1 MRLTSGAGSG
11 GGSFASVRRNDGS
24 EAWLSAAHA
33 ASIVAA
39 IAIDVMNVMN
49 MNARLIVLILPRMRA
64 ATGGATAPADQLIM
78 IASRNETA
86 ALTVLNRITIFSDQ
100 RARRHATAEK
110 EREGDMTIIRHA
122 FRSAVVLAAIAA
134 GSNAA
139 LAENRVALVIG
150 ESAYRLVT
158 PLPNPANDAK
168 AMSQLLRDAGF
179 DVTSAADLSQREM
192 QEQVGDFAAKIAAK
206 GPDTVALV
214 FYAGHGMQI
223 DGENYLVPVD
233 VDPKRETDIPLQA
246 VRLNDVLNTLNS
258 VPSKMRI
265 LLLDACR
272 NNPFPAINKTAGHGL
287 ALVDTKSGIP
297 GTFLSY
303 STSPGA
309 EAEDGNGAD
318 SPYTTALLSAAREP
332 GLPIEQAFKR
342 VRVAVNKVTEGRQTP
357 WDSSSLT
364 EDFRFTAATG
374 VEAANA
380 GPKPVTAKRS
390 TEEWR
395 IELQGKPVEAAH
407 EIVVADGTAES
418 YEAFVVLFTEGP
430 FAVEARE
437 WLELHRRMVAW
448 TEAVTI
454 NTVASYRS
462 FLVQYPQSDLTVTA
476 NRLIERLRY
485 RPTIAPVVAAA
496 ATSGDPSNPVAPN
509 NAPQSGPSSPAQPT
523 NVALGPTCPC
533 SAPSLPINKI
543 DTPPTKKRDAG
554 PPRRASTQPPR
565 SRQVVDEDV
574 VVYGRPPMRDYYVP
588 APPPPVGVGI
598 GIGIGGGRMGGPVGY
613 PNRRWGY

>member
-1 MRLTSGAGSG
+1 M
-11 GGSFASVRRNDGS
+11 
-24 EAWLSAAHA
+24 
-33 ASIVAA
+33 
-39 IAIDVMNVMN
+39 
-49 MNARLIVLILPRMRA
+49 
-64 ATGGATAPADQLIM
+64 
-78 IASRNETA
+78 
-86 ALTVLNRITIFSDQ
+86 TIFR
-100 RARRHATAEK
+100 RAY
-110 EREGDMTIIRHA
+110 
-122 FRSAVVLAAIAA
+122 RSAVVFNAVIVGAIAA
-134 GSNAA
+134 SSSAA
-139 LAENRVALVIG
+139 LAESRVALVIG
-150 ESAYRLVT
+150 ESAYHAVT

-179 DVTSAADLSQREM
+179 EVTSAADLSQKEM
-192 QEQVGDFAAKIAAK
+192 NEQVGDFAAKIAAK

-287 ALVDTKSGIP
+287 ALINTKTGIP

-303 STSPGA
+303 STSPGS

-332 GLPIEQAFKR
+332 GVPIEQAFKR
-342 VRVAVNKVTEGRQTP
+342 VRVDVNKVTEGRQTP

-364 EDFRFTAATG
+364 EDFRFIATTG

-380 GPKPVTAKRS
+380 GPKPATVKRS

-395 IELQGKPVEAAH
+395 NELQGKPVEVAH
-407 EIVVADGTAES
+407 EIVIADGTTES
-418 YEAFVVLFTEGP
+418 YEAFVTLFTEGP
-430 FAVEARE
+430 FAVETRE

-496 ATSGDPSNPVAPN
+496 ATSAGSPNPAAPN
-509 NAPQSGPSSPAQPT
+509 DAPQSGQSSPIPPT

-533 SAPSLPINKI
+533 SAPSLPIKKI
-543 DTPPTKKRDAG
+543 DTPPSKKHGAE
-554 PPRRASTQPPR
+554 PPKRASAQPPR
-565 SRQVVDEDV
+565 GRQVGNQVVEEDV
-574 VVYGRPPMRDYYVP
+574 VVYGRPPMRGYYAP
-588 APPPPVGVGI
+588 PPPPVGLGI
-598 GIGIGGGRMGGPVGY
+598 GIGIGGGRMGGPAGY
-613 PNRRWGY
+613 PNRFRGGY